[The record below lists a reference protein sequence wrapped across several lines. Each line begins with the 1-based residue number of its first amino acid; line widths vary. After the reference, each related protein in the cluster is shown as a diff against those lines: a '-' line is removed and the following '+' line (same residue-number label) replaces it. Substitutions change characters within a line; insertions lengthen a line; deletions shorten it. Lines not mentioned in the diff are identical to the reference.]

1 MGAMTKARKALL
13 DAGIRRYDG
22 APCKHGHG
30 TERYAASGACVVCI
44 AEKTLQ
50 WKAKNPGK
58 WAENFAAWREKNA
71 DADRA
76 RCRAWQKANPDKT
89 RANIAKRKAALL
101 RRMPAWADREAIAAV
116 YEQADRATASTGVK
130 HEVDHIIPMQGR
142 LVSGLH
148 IAENLRVLT
157 TEENRRKGNRF
168 G

>member
-1 MGAMTKARKALL
+1 MSDRQAAISEGRKK
-13 DAGIRRYDG
+13 YHG
-22 APCKHGHG
+22 APCKTCGL
-30 TERYAASGACVVCI
+30 TERLVSTRSCI
-44 AEKTLQ
+44 AC
-50 WKAKNPGK
+50 KAKKCDEWRKANPDK
-58 WAENFAAWREKNA
+58 WAANFAAWREKNA

-101 RRMPAWADREAIAAV
+101 RRMPVWADREAIAAV
-116 YEQADRATASTGVK
+116 YAEADRATASTGIR

-142 LVSGLH
+142 RVSGLH

-168 G
+168 D